1 MVLNPESSL
10 VDVRKIVFVINPI
23 SGGRKKDGFERRA
36 RNQFAK
42 MNVDLAF
49 AYTEH
54 PGHAHELALEAVRN
68 NVHIVVAVGG
78 DGTIN
83 EVASALYGT
92 EVALGIIPEG
102 SGNGLALYLGIPL
115 NERAALRRLSK
126 FETTTIDTGIIEGH
140 PFFNMAGIGFDAK
153 VSDRFAHE
161 KFRGPLGYLRTILAE
176 IGKYQPKHYKL
187 EIDGV
192 SYEREAFM
200 ISVANSPQYGNNAY
214 IAPNASI
221 TDGVLDICII
231 HKFPLYSLPIM
242 IFHLFAKTADQS
254 EYLEI
259 IPGKSIV
266 IEREDEGPVHVDG
279 EPKEFSK
286 VLTISVRPVSLH
298 VIS

>member
-1 MVLNPESSL
+1 MMAKIQ
-10 VDVRKIVFVINPI
+10 RIVFVINPI
-23 SGGRKKDGFERRA
+23 SGGRKKDGFEDRA
-36 RNQFAK
+36 KGQFAK
-42 MNVDLAF
+42 TDVELAF
-49 AYTEH
+49 AYTGH
-54 PGHAHELALEAVRN
+54 PGHAHDLARDAVGRG
-68 NVHIVVAVGG
+68 VDVVVAVGG

-126 FETTTIDTGIIEGH
+126 FETTTIDTGLIEGL

-153 VSDRFAHE
+153 VSDRFANE
-161 KFRGPLGYLRTILAE
+161 KFRGPLGYLRTILTE
-176 IGKYQPKHYKL
+176 IGKYKTKTYQL

-192 SYEREAFM
+192 RYEREAFM

-221 TDGVLDICII
+221 TDGVLDVCVI
-231 HKFPLYSLPIM
+231 HKFPLYSLPVM
-242 IFHLFAKTADQS
+242 LFHLFAKTADQS

-259 IPGKSIV
+259 ISGKAIV

-279 EPKEFSK
+279 EPKELGK
-286 VLTISVRPVSLH
+286 RLTIMIHPVSLH

>member
-1 MVLNPESSL
+1 MMANR
-10 VDVRKIVFVINPI
+10 RKIVFVINPI
-23 SGGRKKDGFERRA
+23 SGGRKKDGFEDRA
-36 RNQFAK
+36 KSQFAK
-42 MNVDLAF
+42 RDVELTF
-49 AYTEH
+49 VYTER
-54 PGHAHELALEAVRN
+54 PGHAHELAKKAVGN
-68 NVHIVVAVGG
+68 QVDVVVAVGG

-92 EVALGIIPEG
+92 DIALGIIPEG
-102 SGNGLALYLGIPL
+102 SGNGLALYLGVPL

-126 FETTTIDTGIIEGH
+126 FETTTIDTGMIEGL

-153 VSDRFAHE
+153 VSDSFANE
-161 KFRGPLGYLRTILAE
+161 RFRGPLGYLRTILTE
-176 IGKYQPKHYKL
+176 IGKYKTKKYTL
-187 EIDGV
+187 EIDGKH
-192 SYEREAFM
+192 YEREAFM

-221 TDGVLDICII
+221 TDGVLDVCII

-259 IPGKSIV
+259 IPGKTIV
-266 IEREDEGPVHVDG
+266 IERDDAGPVHVDG
-279 EPKEFSK
+279 EPKELGNR
-286 VLTISVRPVSLH
+286 LTISVHPVSLH